1 LQDTKGQVSSLFN
14 RGKTF
19 FFDQHYQSSINDFR
33 LSSYLANFE
42 PNTQKSNRFI
52 GMAHFYLANH
62 DSSIWYLEDS
72 FEYYSNDPQKKL
84 SVLPFLIISYTKLND
99 KNNSMRYL
107 EEFNQSMDEE
117 DPHPD
122 DYILTNWMAYEA
134 LKDSEYKDEASEY
147 LENAYLQLKT
157 ESKNIK
163 NKKDR
168 NKFLK
173 TKFNQKIIEIFKQ
186 S

>member
-1 LQDTKGQVSSLFN
+1 
-14 RGKTF
+14 
-19 FFDQHYQSSINDFR
+19 
-33 LSSYLANFE
+33 
-42 PNTQKSNRFI
+42 
-52 GMAHFYLANH
+52 MAHFYLANH
-62 DSSIWYLEDS
+62 DSSILYLKDS
-72 FEYYSNDPQKKL
+72 FEYYSNDSQKKL
-84 SVLPFLIISYTKLND
+84 SVLPFLIISYAKVND
-99 KNNSMRYL
+99 KNNSIKFL
-107 EEFNQSMDEE
+107 EEFKHGIEEE

-122 DYILTNWMAYEA
+122 DYIMTNWMAYEA
-134 LKDSEYKDEASEY
+134 LKDSDYKDEASEY

-173 TKFNQKIIEIFKQ
+173 TKFNQKIIDAFKQ

>member
-1 LQDTKGQVSSLFN
+1 
-14 RGKTF
+14 
-19 FFDQHYQSSINDFR
+19 
-33 LSSYLANFE
+33 
-42 PNTQKSNRFI
+42 
-52 GMAHFYLANH
+52 MAYFYLANY
-62 DSSIWYLEDS
+62 DSSIWYLEES
-72 FEYYSNDPQKKL
+72 YEYYFEDSQRKL
-84 SVLPFLIISYTKLND
+84 SVLPFLIISHSKLNNEE
-99 KNNSMRYL
+99 KSVEYL
-107 EEFNQSMDEE
+107 EDFNQGIEEE

-122 DYILTNWMAYEA
+122 DYIMTNWMAYEA
-134 LKDSEYKDEASEY
+134 LKKSDLKDEASEY

-173 TKFNQKIIEIFKQ
+173 TKFHQKIVNAFKQ

>member
-1 LQDTKGQVSSLFN
+1 
-14 RGKTF
+14 
-19 FFDQHYQSSINDFR
+19 
-33 LSSYLANFE
+33 
-42 PNTQKSNRFI
+42 
-52 GMAHFYLANH
+52 M
-62 DSSIWYLEDS
+62 
-72 FEYYSNDPQKKL
+72 
-84 SVLPFLIISYTKLND
+84 LPFLIISHSKLNN
-99 KNNSMRYL
+99 KESSIKYL
-107 EEFNQSMDEE
+107 EDFNQGIEEE

-122 DYILTNWMAYEA
+122 DYIMTNWMAYEA
-134 LKDSEYKDEASEY
+134 LKSGDYKDEADEY

-173 TKFNQKIIEIFKQ
+173 TKFHQKIVSTFKK

>member
-1 LQDTKGQVSSLFN
+1 
-14 RGKTF
+14 
-19 FFDQHYQSSINDFR
+19 
-33 LSSYLANFE
+33 
-42 PNTQKSNRFI
+42 
-52 GMAHFYLANH
+52 M
-62 DSSIWYLEDS
+62 
-72 FEYYSNDPQKKL
+72 
-84 SVLPFLIISYTKLND
+84 LPFLIISHSKQ
-99 KNNSMRYL
+99 NNKEKSVEYL
-107 EEFNQSMDEE
+107 EDFNQGIEEE

-122 DYILTNWMAYEA
+122 DYIMTNWMAYEA
-134 LKDSEYKDEASEY
+134 LKNSDLKDEASEF

-173 TKFNQKIIEIFKQ
+173 TKFHQKIVNAFKQ